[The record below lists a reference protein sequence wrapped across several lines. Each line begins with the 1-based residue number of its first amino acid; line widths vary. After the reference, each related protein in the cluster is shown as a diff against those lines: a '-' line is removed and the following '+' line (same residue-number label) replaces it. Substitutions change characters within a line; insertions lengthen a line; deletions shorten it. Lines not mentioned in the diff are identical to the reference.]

1 MPRRPMKDSPKPL
14 PPAHR
19 LYTIGYEK
27 AGFANFIA
35 TLRRAGVATVIDVR
49 DLPLSRRAGF
59 SKRQLAAG
67 LDEAGIGYLH
77 LRALGTPPE
86 GREAN
91 RRRQWPRFWEIVE
104 ERLALPEG
112 AAALEE
118 AARTASAAASCLL
131 CYEADP
137 CICHRRRVGEM
148 LAARH
153 GFTIENLHVTPDF
166 EP

>member
-1 MPRRPMKDSPKPL
+1 MSPSL
-14 PPAHR
+14 WS
-19 LYTIGYEK
+19 IGYEK
-27 AGFANFIA
+27 AAWPDVLA
-35 TLRRAGVATVIDVR
+35 TLQAVGVARVLDVR

-67 LDEAGIGYLH
+67 LGEAGIDYVH

-91 RRRQWPRFWEIVE
+91 RRKQWPRFWDIVE
-104 ERLALPEG
+104 TRLGTDEAQFDLRRAASLAEG
-112 AAALEE
+112 
-118 AARTASAAASCLL
+118 RPSCLL

-137 CICHRRRVGEM
+137 CFCHRRRVGEI

-153 GFTIENLHVTPDF
+153 GFSVQHLTVHHDASR
-166 EP
+166 

>member
-1 MPRRPMKDSPKPL
+1 MSGTL
-14 PPAHR
+14 W
-19 LYTIGYEK
+19 TIGYEK
-27 AGFANFIA
+27 AAWPDVLA
-35 TLRRAGVATVIDVR
+35 ALRGAGVARVLDVR

-67 LDEAGIGYLH
+67 LAEAGLGYEH

-91 RRRQWPRFWEIVE
+91 RRKQWPRFWEIVDA
-104 ERLALPEG
+104 RLASAEAEL
-112 AAALEE
+112 ALR
-118 AARTASAAASCLL
+118 RTAFLAADAPSCLL

-137 CICHRRRVGEM
+137 CTCHRLRVGEI

-153 GFTIENLHVTPDF
+153 GFTVQHLTVNA
-166 EP
+166 